1 MRAVNLLPREEQH
14 VRLEGVRTPLLLA
27 AGGIAAVTA
36 GAVVLAFSA
45 SGTVDDRLAELA
57 AIRAEI
63 EDLPT
68 APKSVLTQ
76 GALLQERT
84 DRTAALAAA
93 LSTRVS
99 FDRMLREISYVL
111 PEDAW
116 LTRLEAT
123 GPAIDAPVTPG
134 TPTTS
139 RPPASSSALEGV
151 TIEGA
156 TYTHASVS
164 RVLSRLSAIPSLEN
178 VWLTATAR
186 VEPQA
191 PATQTGGGQ
200 ASTPAATR
208 KGKTVVTF
216 TVSATLRSGA
226 SS

>member
-45 SGTVDDRLAELA
+45 SGTVDDRRAELA

-93 LSTRVS
+93 LTTRVS

-123 GPAIDAPVTPG
+123 GPASVAPVTPG
-134 TPTTS
+134 TPSTS
-139 RPPASSSALEGV
+139 RPPASSSVEGV